1 MGKVEFEPYILTD
14 EVDIYAIKSVG
25 EKGTEISKFYNKFIN
40 SSDNYLRDDLARI
53 IKILEKI
60 SNNGAKESYFR
71 IEGNFSDRVCALP
84 LLTIRRNIN
93 KHGTLRLYCLRI
105 SNQLLIL
112 GSGDLKS
119 SRTYEEDS
127 NLNQMVDMLQSVDR
141 SLMNLEAN
149 GTDLR
154 KEIANLVLYIE

>member
-25 EKGTEISKFYNKFIN
+25 EKETEISKFYNKFIN

-71 IEGNFSDRVCALP
+71 RD
-84 LLTIRRNIN
+84 IN
-93 KHGTLRLYCLRI
+93 NHGTLRLYCLRI

-141 SLMNLEAN
+141 SLMNLGAN

-154 KEIANLVLYIE
+154 KEIVNLVLDI